1 MAGAMYN
8 DKDLEQLDKNTEIL
22 ADIIKTTHGKF
33 TRGQDNRDARVLIE
47 AINSSNESIH
57 KKAANIAKME
67 AVKSNDET
75 KDMVA
80 AMLYQL
86 ATKSADNIHND
97 FKHITD
103 TSIIVP
109 VDFVAGELFIGSGSL
124 ELDDIKEQE

>member
-1 MAGAMYN
+1 MTGAMYN
-8 DKDLEQLDKNTEIL
+8 EKDLEQLDKNTEIL

-33 TRGQDNRDARVLIE
+33 SRGQDNRDARVLIE

-80 AMLYQL
+80 AMLYEL
-86 ATKSADNIHND
+86 ANKNTNNAHTD
-97 FKHITD
+97 FKQITD
-103 TSIIVP
+103 TAIIVP
-109 VDFVAGELFIGSGSL
+109 VDFVEGELFIGSGSL
-124 ELDDIKEQE
+124 ELDDIKERE

>member
-8 DKDLEQLDKNTEIL
+8 EKDLEQLDKNTEIL

-33 TRGQDNRDARVLIE
+33 SRGQDNRDARVLIE

-80 AMLYQL
+80 AMLYEL
-86 ATKSADNIHND
+86 ANKNINNAHTD
-97 FKHITD
+97 FKQITD
-103 TSIIVP
+103 TAIIVP
-109 VDFVAGELFIGSGSL
+109 VDFVEGELFIGSGSL
-124 ELDDIKEQE
+124 ELDDIKERE

>member
-8 DKDLEQLDKNTEIL
+8 EKDLEQLDKNTEIL

-33 TRGQDNRDARVLIE
+33 SRGQDNRDARVLIE

-80 AMLYQL
+80 AMLYEL
-86 ATKSADNIHND
+86 ANKNTNNAHTD
-97 FKHITD
+97 FKQITD
-103 TSIIVP
+103 TAIIVP
-109 VDFVAGELFIGSGSL
+109 VDFVEGELFIGSGSL
-124 ELDDIKEQE
+124 ELDDIKERE